1 MICDIPH
8 FAIMELFIILYI
20 SIRTQNIFTF
30 HTIDLP
36 TL

>member
-8 FAIMELFIILYI
+8 FTIMDLFIILYI
-20 SIRTQNIFTF
+20 SIRTQNITF
-30 HTIDLP
+30 HTTDKP